1 MLLIIFLEER
11 YIQTAKSKGV
21 ITDLID
27 NQIISAG
34 NVSGGLIYNRRTL
47 TPVGELNLNGDV
59 NKNQITA
66 KVNVSGG
73 ILNNEKSSIQSIDWN
88 EVKNNTI
95 TTTDGSVTGGFI
107 QNKLGKIDNL
117 HIGSFSGNTINFV
130 YR

>member
-1 MLLIIFLEER
+1 MFWVGWF
-11 YIQTAKSKGV
+11 T
-21 ITDLID
+21 
-27 NQIISAG
+27 
-34 NVSGGLIYNRRTL
+34 NRRTL

-73 ILNNEKSSIQSIDWN
+73 VLNNENSSIQSIDWN

-95 TTTDGSVTGGFI
+95 TATDGSVTGGFI

-117 HIGSFSGNTINFV
+117 HIGSFSGNTINSNLKV
-130 YR
+130 DGGILYNDSGTVNGKLEIGQIVGNTIKTKLI